1 MRGLRSAKRKWSDE
15 MEIAGR
21 LALVTGASSGIGEAT
36 ARRLAAEGARVILV
50 ARSADR
56 LAAIA
61 AEIAARGGEA
71 SAFPCDLADDDAVVR
86 LGEAVQRDAGVP
98 DILINNAGAGRW
110 LSTIETAPA
119 EARTMIEL
127 PYLAAFAITR
137 AFLPGMLARGSG
149 QIVNVTS
156 PASYMAWPNAAAYI
170 AARQA
175 LKGFTD
181 ALRLEVERKGVTV
194 SLVVLG
200 PVESAY
206 WSHNPGSRER
216 VPKGVALLSVEE
228 AAKTIVVAVA
238 RSRRRI
244 VRPRVF
250 RLMFLVE
257 ALVPGAMARG

>member
-1 MRGLRSAKRKWSDE
+1 

-36 ARRLAAEGARVILV
+36 ARRLADKSARVILV
-50 ARSADR
+50 ARSPDR
-56 LAAIA
+56 LATIA

-98 DILINNAGAGRW
+98 DILVNNAGAGRW
-110 LSTIETAPA
+110 LSTIETSPA
-119 EARTMIEL
+119 EARAMIEL
-127 PYLAAFAITR
+127 PYLAAFAVTR

-149 QIVNVTS
+149 QIVNVSS

-181 ALRLEVERKGVTV
+181 ALRLEVAGAGVRV
-194 SLVVLG
+194 GLVVLG

-206 WSHNPGSRER
+206 WDHNPGSRER
-216 VPKGVALLSVEE
+216 VPAGVAPLSVPE
-228 AAKTIVVAVA
+228 AAAAIVKAIERA
-238 RSRRRI
+238 RRRTI
-244 VRPRVF
+244 RPWIF
-250 RLMFLVE
+250 GPMFLAE
-257 ALVPGAMARG
+257 ALVPGILSRG